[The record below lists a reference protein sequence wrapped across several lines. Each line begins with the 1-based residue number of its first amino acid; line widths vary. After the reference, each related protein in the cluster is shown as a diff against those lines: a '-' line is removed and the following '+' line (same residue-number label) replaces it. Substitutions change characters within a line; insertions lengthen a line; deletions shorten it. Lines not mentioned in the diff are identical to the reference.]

1 MAINPAE
8 QTEMAWPQGAAEH
21 FRHLTTAHQ
30 IDRTYA
36 ASWSDQE
43 MIEWHAAHDHSSSAV
58 DREVR
63 HSHPGAWAI
72 DVEKTGKVPLVGRDG
87 KKPPT
92 KRYSMSAAYPPPND
106 DALTNDLEKDVALV
120 EAVARE
126 AATTPPPGT
135 LAKID
140 FRTRAGALQMGQNVL
155 AYMVDYVPRADGS
168 PQFEKNNFHRWMVLE
183 GRFAGSLIA
192 HSDVNRV
199 QRMLVVDVRPSALG
213 GQQMIPVL
221 ERLIQRIGYVT
232 KTPAEEGTL
241 VKLANELIN
250 ALSAEEPLKIDEP
263 LTPGTIVA
271 TFPADGIENYW
282 TRIGGR
288 HSDPDSKDWAS
299 PTGVLASWNQLHK
312 PEVVTRVDE
321 RGNAYVEE
329 DGRQIRLETRFG
341 DPRVGS

>member
-8 QTEMAWPQGAAEH
+8 QAWPEGRADH
-21 FRHLTTAHQ
+21 FSHLTMAHQ
-30 IDRTYA
+30 IDRDYVKT
-36 ASWSDQE
+36 WSDRA
-43 MIEWHAAHDHSSSAV
+43 MVEWHAAHDHTSPRV
-58 DREVR
+58 DGEVQ
-63 HSHPGAWAI
+63 HSHPAAWTI
-72 DVEKTGKVPLVGRDG
+72 DRDKVGKVMPVGRDG

-92 KRYSMSAAYPPPND
+92 PKHVTSARPPLR
-106 DALTNDLEKDVALV
+106 DALDELKDGLEKDVAVV
-120 EAVARE
+120 EAMTRG

-140 FRTRAGALQMGQNVL
+140 FGTRAGHLQQGTNVL
-155 AYMVDYVPRADGS
+155 ACMVDYVPHADGS
-168 PQFEKNNFHRWMVLE
+168 PQFEKNNFHRWTILE
-183 GRFAGSLIA
+183 GRFTGSLVA
-192 HSDVNRV
+192 HGDVTRV

-213 GQQMIPVL
+213 GQRMIPVL
-221 ERLIQRIGYVT
+221 ERLIQRVGYVT
-232 KTPAEEGTL
+232 KTSAEEGML

-250 ALSAEEPLKIDEP
+250 ALSKETPLKIDEP
-263 LTPGTIVA
+263 LKPGTIVA